1 MRELL
6 RFKEE
11 VTKER
16 DQLLSEVV
24 KLRENVTNMTDQ
36 QAEAEKTKVEAVST
50 IAQVCATT
58 WVAVI
63 IVFVRKASPPLQ
75 FTSINCHLPFH
86 FSHLFQSAQQ
96 EVISDRASAGLSS
109 LPLIS
114 DISRSEWLACHLWAL
129 SCLPELLTEPQ
140 W

>member
-24 KLRENVTNMTDQ
+24 RLRENVTNMTDQ
-36 QAEAEKTKVEAVST
+36 QTEAEKTKVEADST

-63 IVFVRKASPPLQ
+63 IVFVREVLHLCSSPVLTAPL
-75 FTSINCHLPFH
+75 LFH
-86 FSHLFQSAQQ
+86 FPNLFQAAQQ
-96 EVISDRASAGLSS
+96 EVISDRASPRLSS

-114 DISRSEWLACHLWAL
+114 DGSHSERLACHLWVL
-129 SCLPELLTEPQ
+129 SCLPNLLTEPE